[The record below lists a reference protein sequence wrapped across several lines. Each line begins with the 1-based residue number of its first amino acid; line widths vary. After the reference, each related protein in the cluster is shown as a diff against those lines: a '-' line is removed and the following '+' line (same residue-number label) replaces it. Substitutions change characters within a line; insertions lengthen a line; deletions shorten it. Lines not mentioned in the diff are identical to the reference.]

1 MNPHS
6 TSMNASASGAGL
18 GGQGLDIPALKARQ
32 QAMWTSGDY
41 AVIGATLQIVGE
53 RLCES
58 ADLQPGS
65 RVLDV
70 ACGNGNASLAAARRY
85 AEVTGVDYVPAL
97 LSGAAER
104 AKADRLEIEFVP
116 GDAEALP
123 FDDARFDL
131 VLSTFGVMFTPD
143 QAQAARELT
152 RVCARGGRIAL
163 ANWTP
168 EGFIGQMLRTVTRFA
183 PPPPGLNPPTRWG
196 VESGLRELFDGRAR
210 LVRARRLEFV
220 FRYRSPEHFLDV
232 FRRFYGPTFKAFAA
246 LDSAGQDALHAE
258 LKALLEKLNTSSRA
272 LVIPAEY
279 LEAVLDVE

>member
-1 MNPHS
+1 MKPIE
-6 TSMNASASGAGL
+6 TPGADFG
-18 GGQGLDIPALKARQ
+18 ALKTRQ
-32 QAMWTSGDY
+32 QAMWNSGDY
-41 AVIGATLQIVGE
+41 AIIGATLQIVGE

-85 AEVTGVDYVPAL
+85 GRVTGLDYVPAL

-123 FDDARFDL
+123 FDDASFDL
-131 VLSTFGVMFTPD
+131 VLSTFGVMFAPD

-152 RVCARGGRIAL
+152 RVCAPGGRIAL

-168 EGFIGQMLRTVTRFA
+168 EGFIGQLLRTVSRHVA
-183 PPPPGLNPPTRWG
+183 PPPGLQPPVRWG
-196 VESGLRELFDGRAR
+196 VEAALHELFDGRAR

-220 FRYRSPEHFLDV
+220 FRYRSPEHFIDV

-246 LDSAGQDALHAE
+246 LDAAGQNALHAD
-258 LKALLEKLNTSSRA
+258 LKSLLEKLNTSART
-272 LVIPAEY
+272 LVIPAHY

>member
-1 MNPHS
+1 MQPHPTNTNSS
-6 TSMNASASGAGL
+6 TSGL
-18 GGQGLDIPALKARQ
+18 GLGANGLDLQAIKARQ
-32 QAMWTSGDY
+32 QSMWTSGDY

-85 AEVTGVDYVPAL
+85 ADVTGVDYVPEL
-97 LSGAAER
+97 LIRASER
-104 AKADRLEIEFVP
+104 ASADRLAIRFVP

-123 FDDARFDL
+123 FDDASFDL

-168 EGFIGQMLRTVTRFA
+168 EGFIGQLLRTVSRYA
-183 PPPPGLNPPTRWG
+183 PPPAGLNPPTRWG
-196 VESGLRELFDGRAR
+196 AENGLRELFDGRAH
-210 LVRARRLEFV
+210 LARAERTQFT
-220 FRYRSPEHFLDV
+220 FRYRSPDHFIDV
-232 FRRFYGPTFKAFAA
+232 FRRLYGPTVRAFAA
-246 LDSAGQDALHAE
+246 LDAAGQNALHAE
-258 LKALLEKLNTSSRA
+258 LKALLEKFNTSTRA

-279 LEAVLDVE
+279 LEVVLEVE